1 MGTLNT
7 SSALS
12 EERGGT
18 LELHIALFHCVL
30 GSGLKQ
36 VVRVVAVTIQEK
48 GGGGGVRTKWL
59 MQLWPFE

>member
-48 GGGGGVRTKWL
+48 GGGWCSYEVAHAVVTV
-59 MQLWPFE
+59 